1 MRDPLSNLRH
11 LAMFLEAGR
20 AGSISAAA
28 RRGHL
33 SQPAVTQAV
42 AAVEAWLGGQLL
54 RRGPS
59 GLKPTA
65 AGEAAARRI
74 ERALGHLLEGL
85 SGPRGRSREH
95 RADALRGIGASQLL
109 AFAEVAGAGGFAAAA
124 AQAARTRAAMHRA
137 VRSLERELGC
147 PLLDG
152 ATGRLLPTREG
163 ERLEQGVR
171 LAMAEL
177 AQARDEVAQS
187 LGRPGGRTVIGAMPL
202 ARSAL
207 VPRAVL
213 AFAAGHPA
221 HAVGILE
228 GPYETLLA
236 ALRSGRADILV
247 GALRDSPAADVVQEH
262 LFEDPLALIVRMGHP
277 LAGAGRAPSLADLAG
292 FAWIAPRAESPLRR
306 QFDLLSR
313 QLGQRAVAA
322 PIECNSLSA
331 ARALLLGSDRI
342 MLLSEHQVHHEL
354 ASAQLLALPHPLGPL
369 SRAIGLT
376 RRRNWHPTAAQARL
390 LEVLREQCQRI
401 GSGGAAV
408 ADTRVIQRAGM
419 PAAPSRARKARG
431 ERRLARVKKRLK

>member
-1 MRDPLSNLRH
+1 M
-11 LAMFLEAGR
+11 
-20 AGSISAAA
+20 
-28 RRGHL
+28 
-33 SQPAVTQAV
+33 
-42 AAVEAWLGGQLL
+42 
-54 RRGPS
+54 
-59 GLKPTA
+59 
-65 AGEAAARRI
+65 
-74 ERALGHLLEGL
+74 
-85 SGPRGRSREH
+85 H
-95 RADALRGIGASQLL
+95 RADLDKVNLQGRNRLRRQIERRDGWRGRYGLAASPERDQDDGRLPPAIDIEKRIDLRVGKPEHDPSRQSRIGGNGEQVGQHRPGIPVDVAIRTCLIAPGVAPEGTRPDRDHRGCGDLGLL
-109 AFAEVAGAGGFAAAA
+109 A
-124 AQAARTRAAMHRA
+124 R
-137 VRSLERELGC
+137 C
-147 PLLDG
+147 PHHG
-152 ATGRLLPTREG
+152 SPIVSG
-163 ERLEQGVR
+163 
-171 LAMAEL
+171 AEL
-177 AQARDEVAQS
+177 AQARDEIAQS

-247 GALRDSPAADVVQEH
+247 GALRDPPAPDVVQEH

-277 LAGAGRAPSLADLAG
+277 LADAGRAPSLADLAG

-306 QFDLLSR
+306 QFDLLSQ
-313 QLGQRAVAA
+313 QLGQGAVAA

-354 ASAQLLALPHPLGPL
+354 ASAQLVALPHPLGPL

-401 GSGGAAV
+401 GSGGAAF
-408 ADTRVIQRAGM
+408 ADARVIQRAGM